1 MTEMYSKRMSSLSI
15 ERSSWLARIA
25 SRILRWMD
33 RSLPFSV
40 VFFTSCWVIVD
51 PPWLTPRL
59 RRSATSARIVP
70 RTSTPPWE

>member
-1 MTEMYSKRMSSLSI
+1 MTEMYSKRISSLSN
-15 ERSSWLARIA
+15 ERSSWLARMA
-25 SRILRWMD
+25 SRILRWID

-40 VFFTSCWVIVD
+40 VFLTSCCVIVE

-59 RRSATSARIVP
+59 RRSATSARRVP